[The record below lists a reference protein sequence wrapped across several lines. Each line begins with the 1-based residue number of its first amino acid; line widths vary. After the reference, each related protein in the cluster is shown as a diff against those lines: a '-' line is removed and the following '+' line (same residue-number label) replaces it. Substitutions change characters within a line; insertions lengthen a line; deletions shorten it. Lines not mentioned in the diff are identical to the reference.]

1 MKNSI
6 KKILL
11 IFFSLL
17 LVAIIIFCISPRYWL
32 ALTQPVQIQ
41 INTAHARIT
50 EDKIFIKLDAE
61 ISIDYYL
68 DVIIDSMAYKV
79 YMGDTEFSRGTIFL
93 DRDYK
98 KGVQNI
104 LTIPV
109 DVDKKILEATLKKME
124 PTDTA
129 KIRVVFRNY
138 LDLPLFGKQEMEMSI
153 VEKTLAP
160 KIIEVEVL
168 KMKKIK
174 LKLHDAV
181 FDVDL
186 AIKNP
191 GMHKIVINAVKGKIN
206 FKDLFVGKVNHK
218 EQIIIGPME
227 TTVVQ
232 TKVDFDELELIKDGL
247 NVLFHP
253 NKQWEYMM
261 NADVILE
268 KEDGST
274 MLLDISNAGK
284 MDLMEK
290 NKPKKKKD
298 K

>member
-6 KKILL
+6 KRSLL
-11 IFFSLL
+11 LFFSLF
-17 LVAIIIFCISPRYWL
+17 LVAIIVFCISPRYWL

-61 ISIDYYL
+61 ISTDYYL

-79 YMGDTEFSRGTIFL
+79 YMGDTEFSRGTICL

-98 KGVQNI
+98 KGAKNI

-109 DVDKKILEATLKKME
+109 DVNKKTLEATLKEMA

-129 KIRVVFRNY
+129 KIKVVFRNY
-138 LDLPLFGKQEMEMSI
+138 LDLPLLGKQEMEMSI

-160 KIIEVEVL
+160 KMIEVEVL
-168 KMKKIK
+168 KMKKRK
-174 LKLHDAV
+174 LKLHDAI

-191 GMHKIVINAVKGKIN
+191 GMHKIVINAVKGKID

-218 EQIIIGPME
+218 KQIVIDPME
-227 TTVVQ
+227 TTIVQ
-232 TKVDFDELELIKDGL
+232 TRIDFDELELIKDGL
-247 NVLFHP
+247 KLLFHP
-253 NKQWEYMM
+253 NKEWEYTM
-261 NADVILE
+261 NADVLLE

-274 MLLDISNAGK
+274 MLLDITNAGR
-284 MDLMEK
+284 MDLVE
-290 NKPKKKKD
+290 KKKKH
-298 K
+298 